1 MTLRISLDRAL
12 PISVS
17 VQLKGQIEYGIV
29 SGAMKPGEQLPSV
42 RDLAATEGV
51 AHVTV
56 SHVYTALQRDGL
68 IVVRRGTGTFVA
80 GAGEGAR
87 IGEGLAGL
95 HVLVDGMVAQALRE
109 GFSPG
114 RISQMVTARLASTI
128 RYAPMVALV
137 GIFHAATLRYA
148 ADMAPMLEDLGAKVV
163 PFTVDTLREQPQAR
177 SRIQE
182 ADVIVTIPN
191 RVREVRELI
200 AAETPPVCGLP
211 FVVHPETVTRL
222 QRLSPAATIGLITT
236 FGEFLPTMLHGVL
249 EIVHPARQPLCASV
263 DDDPRVATLLRE
275 AQAIVYASGSE
286 AALAR
291 VPEGIPTIEYLHT
304 PDRSSVAAL
313 RPLLERIVWVD
324 RHPRDR

>member
-29 SGAMKPGEQLPSV
+29 SGALKPGEQLPSV

-56 SHVYTALQRDGL
+56 SHVYTALRREGL

-87 IGEGLAGL
+87 TGEGLSGL
-95 HVLVDGMVAQALRE
+95 QVLVDGMVAQALRA
-109 GFSPG
+109 GFSPA
-114 RISQMVTARLASTI
+114 RISQMVTASLAGTV
-128 RYAPMVALV
+128 RYTPVVALV
-137 GIFHAATLRYA
+137 GIFLHATARYA

-177 SRIQE
+177 IRIQE
-182 ADVIVTIPN
+182 ADMIVTIPN

-211 FVVHPETVTRL
+211 FVVHPETLPRL
-222 QRLSPAATIGLITT
+222 RRLSPTATIGLITT

-249 EIVHPARQPLCASV
+249 EIVHPARQPLCAAV

-275 AQAIVYASGSE
+275 AEAIVYASGSE
-286 AALAR
+286 AALAM

-324 RHPRDR
+324 RHPIDR

>member
-29 SGAMKPGEQLPSV
+29 SGALKPGEQLPSV

-56 SHVYTALQRDGL
+56 SHVYTALRREGL
-68 IVVRRGTGTFVA
+68 IVVRRSTGTFVA
-80 GAGEGAR
+80 DAGEGAR
-87 IGEGLAGL
+87 TGEGLAGL
-95 HVLVDGMVAQALRE
+95 QVLVDGMVATALRE

-114 RISQMVTARLASTI
+114 RISQMVTARLAGTI

-137 GIFHAATLRYA
+137 GIFHAATIHYA
-148 ADMAPMLEDLGAKVV
+148 ADLAPMLDDLSVRVV
-163 PFTVDTLREQPQAR
+163 PFTVDALRDQPQVR

-182 ADVIVTIPN
+182 ADMVITIPN
-191 RVREVRELI
+191 KLKEVRELLD
-200 AAETPPVCGLP
+200 TDLPPVCGLP
-211 FVVHPETVTRL
+211 FVVHPETVNRL
-222 QRLSPAATIGLITT
+222 RRLSPAATIGLITT

-249 EIVHPARQPLCASV
+249 EIVHPIRQPLCAAIG
-263 DDDPRVATLLRE
+263 DDPRVATLLRE
-275 AQAIVYASGSE
+275 AEAIIYASGSE

-324 RHPRDR
+324 RYPMER